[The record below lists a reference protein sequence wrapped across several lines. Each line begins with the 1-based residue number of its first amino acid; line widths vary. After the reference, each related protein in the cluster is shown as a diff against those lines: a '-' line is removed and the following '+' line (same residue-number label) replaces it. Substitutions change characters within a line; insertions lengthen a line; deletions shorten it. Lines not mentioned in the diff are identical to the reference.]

1 VGGSAQV
8 HDDCWT
14 GLEMKVASS
23 KGLERSVQVQD
34 AREASNPK
42 ILKPPKTG
50 RAVALN
56 PLNPRGFS
64 YHQ

>member
-23 KGLERSVQVQD
+23 EGLGACGSRSDTMPGKQVT
-34 AREASNPK
+34 
-42 ILKPPKTG
+42 LK
-50 RAVALN
+50 
-56 PLNPRGFS
+56 F
-64 YHQ
+64 